1 MASNLSIAFFIWNL
15 WLWSYHQIS
24 THLKFHLLACR
35 FQPKL
40 TALSSAG
47 GWILS
52 SRGRTSRW
60 KVGEKKNQ
68 VPGPKFRL
76 SAPNSPWEVRLVF
89 FFFSVFAVKKF
100 WPTWRDVFWW
110 VCFFST
116 KNKYQVNLTFDAG
129 EAFTGGNFFQKKTLP
144 NIKIH
149 TINCQGR
156 HLILGQDHVYD
167 LLMNFLSLKK
177 TWSCVMDASTGFL
190 GYEIGQWVNLL
201 GVKNQNAKISSTR
214 DLHHFRQN
222 QCHLPRTPKFKTFP
236 IPFDHI
242 FQGPRFNHLLTVIF
256 DGQLGEG

>member
-1 MASNLSIAFFIWNL
+1 MAFNLSIAFFIWNL

-35 FQPKL
+35 SQPKL

-52 SRGRTSRW
+52 SRGPGHHRCSSSRW
-60 KVGEKKNQ
+60 KVGEKNTKFQAPNFDCRHPT
-68 VPGPKFRL
+68 VPGKFV
-76 SAPNSPWEVRLVF
+76 WVF
-89 FFFSVFAVKKF
+89 LFSFGF
-100 WPTWRDVFWW
+100 CCEEILPTWRGVQKTSIKSISLWCRGGFYRGEL
-110 VCFFST
+110 FS
-116 KNKYQVNLTFDAG
+116 
-129 EAFTGGNFFQKKTLP
+129 
-144 NIKIH
+144 
-149 TINCQGR
+149 NCQGR

-167 LLMNFLSLKK
+167 LLMNFLSLKNIK
-177 TWSCVMDASTGFL
+177 LRDGRIRRFFGVWDRTMSQSFTVG
-190 GYEIGQWVNLL
+190 

-236 IPFDHI
+236 IPFDHM